1 MNVHLHEKT
10 VATRAHCE
18 SLLPPTA
25 QVPYCDSDWSLGFQP
40 GLLRALFGKMK
51 DFRQGLP
58 TFVPSIWDNVH
69 GLEKTRVVGMIS
81 FMWQGGQL
89 FVWC

>member
-1 MNVHLHEKT
+1 MHVVSL
-10 VATRAHCE
+10 CCP
-18 SLLPPTA
+18 LLPRFRIVT
-25 QVPYCDSDWSLGFQP
+25 DWSLGFQP